1 MGSLVSTTCFAVT
14 VRAAIGLGPL
24 FAVQDGVARVAHVT
38 LGRAVMVVGVVVLV
52 LMAALGTR
60 PGPGTFVL
68 PFLQGLLL
76 DAMLVHLP
84 TFGGWASRTAA
95 VIVASWLMCLGGAL
109 VIESDL
115 GMSALD
121 GVMMGLH
128 ARTGR
133 RVTTV
138 RMTME
143 ATMLVG
149 GWLLGGAIGVGTVI
163 TGLLVGP
170 SMQFWLG
177 VLAALRSPA
186 DVTPDTALTA
196 LDW

>member
-1 MGSLVSTTCFAVT
+1 
-14 VRAAIGLGPL
+14 
-24 FAVQDGVARVAHVT
+24 
-38 LGRAVMVVGVVVLV
+38 MVVGVVVLV
-52 LMAALGTR
+52 LMAAVGKR

-68 PFLQGLLL
+68 PFLQGMLL

-84 TFGGWASRTAA
+84 TFGGWAPRVAA
-95 VIVASWLMCLGGAL
+95 VVAASWLMCLGGAL

-121 GVMMGLH
+121 GVMMGMH
-128 ARTGR
+128 GRTGR
-133 RVTTV
+133 RVTAI

-149 GWLLGGAIGVGTVI
+149 GWMLGGAIGVGTVI

-177 VLAALRSPA
+177 VLGSLRSTS